1 MSDWISA
8 TIIEDDELEQNGLGL
23 QQKIKE
29 LEQKVKELE
38 SSQAKIKKPRKYTKK
53 PKDDTK
59 NDTKDDTKND
69 TKNDIKDDTKNEPNP
84 NTEPVVNVIPECL
97 LKKFYHSELNIM
109 EIGCDEAG
117 RGPMFGRVYS
127 GAVVL
132 PKDDS
137 FDHFKMKDSKKFTS
151 KNPKKIQEVADYI
164 KEHAVAW
171 AVEYEDERV
180 IDDINILQATQ
191 SAMHKAI
198 RSVIRKLNA
207 LNLGLDPNNLFLLI
221 DGNYFKPLTI
231 FNKHTNRIENA
242 KYETVEGG
250 DNKYTAIAA
259 ASILAKVERDKYI
272 DELCI
277 QNPEL
282 SERYGIDSNKGYGS
296 KRHMDG
302 IKQYGITKW
311 HRRSFGICKS
321 FS

>member
-8 TIIEDDELEQNGLGL
+8 TIIDDDLDQNGLVLDQKGLDL
-23 QQKIKE
+23 QQKIKD

-38 SSQAKIKKPRKYTKK
+38 ANQVKIKKPRKYTKK
-53 PKDDTK
+53 TKIDTE
-59 NDTKDDTKND
+59 T
-69 TKNDIKDDTKNEPNP
+69 DDTKNEL
-84 NTEPVVNVIPECL
+84 EPLVNVIPECL
-97 LKKFYHSELNIM
+97 LKKFYHSELNII
-109 EIGCDEAG
+109 EVGCDEAG

-164 KEHAVAW
+164 KEHALAW

-198 RSVIRKLNA
+198 RSVLRKLNV
-207 LNLGLDPNNLFLLI
+207 LNLGLDTNNLFLLI

-231 FNKHTNRIENA
+231 FNKHNNRIENA

-272 DELCI
+272 DELCV

-311 HRRSFGICKS
+311 HRRSFGICKT
-321 FS
+321 FA